1 MENEFG
7 ATSSRIVMVSGDPN
21 LEERK
26 RVRGERMAALH
37 RRDGSGQSSVKMTM
51 GALELALLVSFDH
64 LLLLLLLVIPDNSSM
79 HRVSDRNCSMRQ
91 IFENENIVKV

>member
-1 MENEFG
+1 
-7 ATSSRIVMVSGDPN
+7 MVSGDPN

-37 RRDGSGQSSVKMTM
+37 RRDGGRQSSVKMTM

-64 LLLLLLLVIPDNSSM
+64 LLLLLLVIPDNSSM
-79 HRVSDRNCSMRQ
+79 HRVSDRNGSLRQ